1 MVYAWLYTAVGI
13 IVAEDQSIS
22 TYKIID
28 IISCEIWVLQFLLN
42 LRRCI
47 NALQAKDEEQHAQTA
62 VVAAPAPVQPVMQPA
77 TNIVIN
83 NNGFQPAPTQYQP
96 QQQVN

>member
-1 MVYAWLYTAVGI
+1 MP
-13 IVAEDQSIS
+13 E
-22 TYKIID
+22 
-28 IISCEIWVLQFLLN
+28 
-42 LRRCI
+42 
-47 NALQAKDEEQHAQTA
+47 AKDEEKHAQTA
-62 VVAAPAPVQPVMQPA
+62 VVQPAPVQPVMQPA